1 MDLDT
6 FDGGTT
12 TVISSSPS
20 SLPGLTFWPGL
31 EDSSVISTSSVPLT
45 PFSAGPPP
53 FIFSLSPLI
62 SFPRLVTPF
71 FEIDL
76 DRDDAAR
83 VWERRSFLL
92 LEPEEL
98 DLGLSPSVGEDAS
111 GLFERRLR
119 LSVGMFW
126 GG

>member
-1 MDLDT
+1 
-6 FDGGTT
+6 
-12 TVISSSPS
+12 
-20 SLPGLTFWPGL
+20 
-31 EDSSVISTSSVPLT
+31 
-45 PFSAGPPP
+45 
-53 FIFSLSPLI
+53 
-62 SFPRLVTPF
+62 VTPF

-83 VWERRSFLL
+83 VWEGRSFLL

-98 DLGLSPSVGEDAS
+98 DLGLSPSAGEDAS

-126 GG
+126 RGQLWTSFWRSLPCRPRGSDEK